1 MNRAQRHA
9 HRQVWRILGPLLLL
23 LVIVALA
30 RRPAAPVQV
39 AVPAAPAVAR

>member
-9 HRQVWRILGPLLLL
+9 HLRVWRVLGPLLLL
-23 LVIVALA
+23 LVVAALA

-39 AVPAAPAVAR
+39 AVPAARAVAR